1 MEIRTILCPIDY
13 SDVSAHELD
22 LAIEVGRTFGAR
34 LVVHHNRTA
43 IAPGLGRQW
52 DWEATHQTNG
62 YTEAE
67 AERRMQAVLNEI
79 PAELRAEGIVS
90 TGAVGMALLA
100 LAEQLPADL
109 VVLGSHGWS
118 TDDHASVAERVIAR
132 APCPVL
138 IFNKGT
144 GAPERFRLGTGGA
157 EAPHVVVPTDF
168 SPTAQHAV
176 AYACALARVLPLRLQ
191 FLHVLPAGEDC
202 SVEAVR
208 AAEAR
213 FEATLPAGAAGQV
226 TFQVRSGSATDA
238 ILAYLA
244 TSRPAFAVL
253 GEHSHDV
260 VRRHFTRDTA
270 RAVVHE
276 ARCPIWIVPARAAV

>member
-13 SDVSAHELD
+13 SDASVQELD
-22 LAIEVGRTFGAR
+22 VAVEVARAFGAK

-43 IAPGLGRQW
+43 IAPGLARQW
-52 DWEATHQTNG
+52 DWQATHRTNG

-67 AERRMQAVLNEI
+67 AERRMRAVLNEI
-79 PAELRAEGIVS
+79 PAGVPAEGIVS
-90 TGAVGMALLA
+90 AGAICMVLRL

-118 TDDHASVAERVIAR
+118 TDDHASVTERFIAQ

-138 IFNKGT
+138 TFTEGT
-144 GAPERFRLGTGGA
+144 GALEGFRLDTGRA
-157 EAPHVVVPTDF
+157 EPPHVVVPTDF

-176 AYACALARVLPLRLQ
+176 AYACALARALPLRVE
-191 FLHVLPAGEDC
+191 FLHVLSAGEGR

-213 FEATLPAGAAGQV
+213 FDATLPAGVAGNV
-226 TFQVRSGSATDA
+226 TLQVRSGSATDE

-253 GEHSHDV
+253 GEHARDV
-260 VRRHFTRDTA
+260 VRRLVTRDTA

-276 ARCPIWIVPARAAV
+276 ARCPVWIVPARAAA